1 MSFANGAPTRPLRAV
16 IYARY
21 SSDNQSES
29 SIDDQVR
36 ECRAYAE
43 RLGWSVVQ
51 VYADPEISGR
61 SAFRPEYQ
69 RMLAD
74 AERHRFDVVICE
86 GVDRLSRRLA
96 DLAGIYDILA
106 AEGIRIHA
114 LHSGEITDMH
124 VSMLGLVAQQFS
136 KDLGQKTRR
145 GQAGRIAKGKVAG
158 GLAYGY
164 QALPPTKNGKTT
176 EAGEREIVEEE
187 AEVVRRIFTM
197 YASGITP
204 EEIAA
209 RLNREGVPGPGGR
222 PWRNTTL
229 RGQGKRGTGIL
240 RNELYVGR
248 LVWGRA
254 SFIRMPKTG
263 KRVARLNDPSQF
275 QITEVPHL
283 RIVSDEL
290 WNTVQAR
297 LEEVGRRA
305 TAGRSSNDDHGVDLN
320 ANHRPKY
327 LLTGL
332 LRCSCCGGSYII
344 IGKDRYGCNNRKRGT
359 GMCTNSITI
368 TRQKIEERILACL
381 RHSLMAPERVQ
392 TFMAEIQQQIKTARR
407 DASAKQSTLRK
418 RLGETTK
425 AIDHMLDMVEAGTAP
440 KSILDR
446 LRDREAEKAQI
457 EAELAQQH
465 DDSVIALM
473 PNLAEVYATKV
484 AELAESL
491 NDPEIKTEATE
502 LIRQL
507 IGRVV
512 MSPDPDAPD
521 GMRMEVHG
529 ILGEIVALAAGQ
541 ELKSKLPD
549 LGGPGSQLSVVA
561 GARIGLYR
569 TRLQSRRQ

>member
-74 AERHRFDVVICE
+74 AERHRFDVVVCE

-96 DLAGIYDILA
+96 DLAGMYDILA

-136 KDLGQKTRR
+136 KDLGHKTRR

-209 RLNREGVPGPGGR
+209 RLNREGVPGFKGH

-248 LVWGRA
+248 LVWGRT
-254 SFIRMPKTG
+254 SFIRLPKTG
-263 KRVARLNDPSQF
+263 KRVARINDQSRV

-283 RIVSDEL
+283 RIISDDL
-290 WNTVQAR
+290 WNAVQAQ
-297 LEEVGRRA
+297 LEDRGRRA
-305 TAGRSSNDDHGVDLN
+305 NSARTDDADRSLDLN
-320 ANHRPKY
+320 ANHRPRY

-332 LRCSCCGGSYII
+332 LTCSECGGSYII

-368 TRQKIEERILACL
+368 TRQKVEERILACL

-392 TFMAEIQQQIKTARR
+392 TFMAEMQQQIKTARR
-407 DASAKQSTLRK
+407 DATAKQSALRK
-418 RLGETTK
+418 RLGETAK
-425 AIDHMLDMVEAGTAP
+425 AITHMVDMVEAGTAP
-440 KSILDR
+440 QSILER
-446 LRDREAEKAQI
+446 LREREAEKAQI

-465 DDSVIALM
+465 DDSVIVLM

-484 AELAESL
+484 AALAESL
-491 NDPEIKTEATE
+491 NDPEIKAEATE

-512 MSPDPDAPD
+512 MTPDPDAPD

-561 GARIGLYR
+561 GAGFEPA
-569 TRLQSRRQ
+569 TFRL